1 MVLELYKTTWVKF
14 TEETNNYILT
24 NPLKIEIMAQSK
36 RSKKIMN
43 MVYGLGA
50 AIVILG
56 ALFKI
61 QHITILGIS
70 GGFMLTLGLI
80 VEAGVFAVSAFEPVD
95 EDLDWSKVYPE
106 LGDSDAEATGANGML
121 SQKLDNLLREAELD
135 NALITSLGNSIKDFK
150 GAAQGLTAASE
161 TISTTNSYNEEMAK
175 AVSQMESLNG
185 LYQVQVQNAD
195 KQAELNNSLAEN
207 SERLKQQMESLAENM
222 ASLNGVYG
230 GMLSAMSSK

>member
-1 MVLELYKTTWVKF
+1 
-14 TEETNNYILT
+14 
-24 NPLKIEIMAQSK
+24 MAQSRK
-36 RSKKIMN
+36 NKKIMN

-61 QHITILGIS
+61 QHITIFGIS

-95 EDLDWSKVYPE
+95 DDLDWSKVYPE
-106 LGDSDAEATGANGML
+106 LGDSDEEATGANGML
-121 SQKLDNLLREAELD
+121 SKKLDNLLREAELD
-135 NALITSLGNSIKDFK
+135 NTLIKSFGDSIKDFK
-150 GAAQGLTAASE
+150 SAAQGLTVASE
-161 TISTTNSYNEEMAK
+161 TISATSSYNEEIAK

-207 SERLKQQMESLAENM
+207 SEKLQQQMESLAENM
-222 ASLNGVYG
+222 SSLNGVYG